1 MNVYLIGF
9 IVIVAILL
17 TLLFYLIM
25 NTKESEK
32 PKKTNYKVPSNN
44 INNSKIDLY
53 DLNFPKNI
61 ESMNGMILSKACK
74 VITDSYKALDYANK
88 MPNAMDKIEW
98 HTWQVS
104 ILLFAL
110 KTNGINLAVDTDR
123 LFHESILK
131 TPEEQKEQD
140 IQRILRKYRDRASIE
155 KSRDELSRDVI
166 WTARD
171 VSIILLELLRK

>member
-1 MNVYLIGF
+1 MNIYLIGF

-25 NTKESEK
+25 NTKGNEK
-32 PKKTNYKVPSNN
+32 TQKTSFKNSSNN
-44 INNSKIDLY
+44 SSKIDVEELS
-53 DLNFPKNI
+53 FPKNI

-74 VITDSYKALDYANK
+74 VIVESYKALDYVNK

-104 ILLFAL
+104 ILLYAL
-110 KTNGINLAVDTDR
+110 KTNGVTLAFDINKI
-123 LFHESILK
+123 FHESILK
-131 TPEEQKEQD
+131 APEEQKEQD
-140 IQRILRKYRDRASIE
+140 IQRILRKYKDRASIE

>member
-1 MNVYLIGF
+1 MNIYLIGF

-25 NTKESEK
+25 NIKGNEK
-32 PKKTNYKVPSNN
+32 TQKTSFKNSSNN
-44 INNSKIDLY
+44 SSKIDVEELS
-53 DLNFPKNI
+53 FPKNI
-61 ESMNGMILSKACK
+61 ESMNTIILNKACK

-104 ILLFAL
+104 ILLYAL
-110 KTNGINLAVDTDR
+110 KTNGINLAVDADG

-131 TPEEQKEQD
+131 TPEEQKKQD
-140 IQRILRKYRDRASIE
+140 IQRILRKYKDRASIE

-171 VSIILLELLRK
+171 VSIILLELLKK

>member
-25 NTKESEK
+25 NTKGNEK
-32 PKKTNYKVPSNN
+32 TQKTSYKNLSNN
-44 INNSKIDLY
+44 INNSRIYLY
-53 DLNFPKNI
+53 ELNFPKNI

-74 VITDSYKALDYANK
+74 VIVESYKALDYVNK

-104 ILLFAL
+104 ILLYAL
-110 KTNGINLAVDTDR
+110 KTNGVTLAFDINKI
-123 LFHESILK
+123 FHESILK
-131 TPEEQKEQD
+131 APEEQKEQD
-140 IQRILRKYRDRASIE
+140 IQRILRKYKDRASIE

-171 VSIILLELLRK
+171 VSIILLELLRR

>member
-25 NTKESEK
+25 NTKGNEK
-32 PKKTNYKVPSNN
+32 TQKINYKVSSN
-44 INNSKIDLY
+44 NNSKIDVEELS
-53 DLNFPKNI
+53 FPKNI
-61 ESMNGMILSKACK
+61 ENMNGVILNKACK
-74 VITDSYKALDYANK
+74 VIVDSYKALDYANK
-88 MPNAMDKIEW
+88 LPSGMDKIEW

-104 ILLFAL
+104 ILLYAL
-110 KTNGINLAVDTDR
+110 KGSGINLAIDIDK
-123 LFHESILK
+123 LFHQSILE

-140 IQRILRKYRDRASIE
+140 IQRILKKYRDRASIE

-171 VSIILLELLRK
+171 VSIILLELLRR

>member
-1 MNVYLIGF
+1 MYVYLIGF
-9 IVIVAILL
+9 IVLVAILL

-25 NTKESEK
+25 NTKGNEKTQKESYRN
-32 PKKTNYKVPSNN
+32 TNNN
-44 INNSKIDLY
+44 SSKIDLKE
-53 DLNFPKNI
+53 LSFPKNI
-61 ESMNGMILSKACK
+61 ESMNTMILNKACK

-104 ILLFAL
+104 ILLYAL

-123 LFHESILK
+123 LFHSSILE
-131 TPEEQKEQD
+131 TSEEQKEQD

-171 VSIILLELLRK
+171 VSIILLELLRR

>member
-1 MNVYLIGF
+1 MNIYLIGF
-9 IVIVAILL
+9 VLVVAILL

-25 NTKESEK
+25 NTKDNSK
-32 PKKTNYKVPSNN
+32 SQKNSYKTPSN
-44 INNSKIDLY
+44 NNSKIDVEELS
-53 DLNFPKNI
+53 FPKNI
-61 ESMNGMILSKACK
+61 ENMNGVVLNKACK
-74 VITDSYKALDYANK
+74 VIIDSYKALDYANK
-88 MPNAMDKIEW
+88 LPSSMDKIEW

-110 KTNGINLAVDTDR
+110 KTNAVNLVFDLNTI
-123 LFHESILK
+123 FHQSILE

-140 IQRILRKYRDRASIE
+140 KQRILRKYRDRASIE

-171 VSIILLELLRK
+171 VSIILLELLKR

>member
-25 NTKESEK
+25 NTKGNEK
-32 PKKTNYKVPSNN
+32 TQKTNYKVPSNN
-44 INNSKIDLY
+44 SSKIDVEELS
-53 DLNFPKNI
+53 FPKNI
-61 ESMNGMILSKACK
+61 ENMNAIILNKACK
-74 VITDSYKALDYANK
+74 VIFDSYKALDYANK
-88 MPNAMDKIEW
+88 TPNAMDKIEW

-104 ILLFAL
+104 ILLYAL
-110 KTNGINLAVDTDR
+110 KTSGINLVIDADK
-123 LFHESILK
+123 LFHRSILE
-131 TPEEQKEQD
+131 TPEEQKEFD
-140 IQRILRKYRDRASIE
+140 IQRILRKYKDRASIE

-171 VSIILLELLRK
+171 VSIILLVLLRR

>member
-1 MNVYLIGF
+1 MNIYLIGF

-25 NTKESEK
+25 NTKGNEK
-32 PKKTNYKVPSNN
+32 TQKTSFKNSSNN
-44 INNSKIDLY
+44 SSKIDVEELS
-53 DLNFPKNI
+53 FPKNI
-61 ESMNGMILSKACK
+61 ESMNTIILNKACK
-74 VITDSYKALDYANK
+74 VIVESYKALDYVNK

-104 ILLFAL
+104 ILLYAL
-110 KTNGINLAVDTDR
+110 KTNGVTLAFDINKI
-123 LFHESILK
+123 FHESILK
-131 TPEEQKEQD
+131 APEEQKEQD
-140 IQRILRKYRDRASIE
+140 IQRILRKYKDRASIE

>member
-9 IVIVAILL
+9 IVVVAILL

-25 NTKESEK
+25 NTKANEK
-32 PKKTNYKVPSNN
+32 TKKTNYKVPSNN
-44 INNSKIDLY
+44 NSRIDL
-53 DLNFPKNI
+53 DELNFPKNI

-74 VITDSYKALDYANK
+74 VIVDSYKALDYANK
-88 MPNAMDKIEW
+88 TPNAMDKIEW

-104 ILLFAL
+104 ILLYAL
-110 KTNGINLAVDTDR
+110 KTNGVTLAFDINKI
-123 LFHESILK
+123 FHESILE

-140 IQRILRKYRDRASIE
+140 KQRILRKYRDRASIE

-171 VSIILLELLRK
+171 VSIILLELLRR

>member
-32 PKKTNYKVPSNN
+32 TQKTSYKVPSNN
-44 INNSKIDLY
+44 TSRMDLE
-53 DLNFPKNI
+53 DLSFPKNI
-61 ESMNGMILSKACK
+61 ENMNGMILSKACK
-74 VITDSYKALDYANK
+74 VIVDSYKALDYANK
-88 MPNAMDKIEW
+88 TQNAMDKIEW

-104 ILLFAL
+104 ILLYAL
-110 KTNGINLAVDTDR
+110 KTSGVTLAFD
-123 LFHESILK
+123 LNKIFHRSILEAS
-131 TPEEQKEQD
+131 EEQKEQD

-171 VSIILLELLRK
+171 VSIILLELLRR